1 MAFEP
6 LIIDYQD
13 LSVFLF
19 PLAVFLGNGWQDFR
33 FGLCPRLMPAILK
46 SAHADGLDL
55 VRAPD
60 TGTEL
65 AKSEVE

>member
-1 MAFEP
+1 
-6 LIIDYQD
+6 
-13 LSVFLF
+13 
-19 PLAVFLGNGWQDFR
+19 LAVFLGNGWQDFR